1 MSSTLERGLK
11 IDVGCD
17 FTYETVSKTPAL
29 FLVRPNPTGG
39 GLAVL
44 EERWESSPEVAFH
57 DYSDLYGNAFRRV
70 TIAPGPSFFRYDA
83 TVATSSQPD
92 PAGYGTPQLPVDE
105 LPDDVLHYTLPSR
118 YCPSDL
124 LADAAWRLFAHT
136 PPAWERVQ
144 AIVDYVHSHIAFTYG
159 SSTSTTSA
167 LDVFESGVGVCRD
180 YAHLA
185 IAFCRAMNV
194 PARYAFGYLPDI
206 DVPPP
211 FPTMDFCAWFEAYL
225 GDRWWT
231 FDPRNNERRVGRVLI
246 ARGRDALD
254 VAMVTSYGSAVL
266 TRIDVRAAK
275 RG

>member
-1 MSSTLERGLK
+1 MSAATSPTKRSRRRPL
-11 IDVGCD
+11 
-17 FTYETVSKTPAL
+17 S

-39 GLAVL
+39 GQAVL
-44 EERWESSPEVAFH
+44 EERWFSSPEVGFH
-57 DYSDLYGNAFRRV
+57 DYVRPVRERVPPGDHRPRSEFLSIRRHRGDH
-70 TIAPGPSFFRYDA
+70 GP
-83 TVATSSQPD
+83 QPD
-92 PAGYGTPQLPVDE
+92 RTGFGTPQLPVDE